1 MTEASRDADEQPR
14 EHHRPQVD
22 DQTHDD
28 HQPQRGDQARA
39 EDVMRSIAAGADP
52 AEQAFQLSNEF
63 TDRWTTSFSARV
75 KRLLTR
81 RKN

>member
-1 MTEASRDADEQPR
+1 
-14 EHHRPQVD
+14 
-22 DQTHDD
+22 
-28 HQPQRGDQARA
+28 
-39 EDVMRSIAAGADP
+39 MRSIAAGADP